1 MQRISKEQRNRIL
14 SLGILCFQGFG
25 IRIFDNILPGAIV
38 IWTVL
43 LLLLNLKKILK
54 LKISAWIRF
63 IGILAIYFI
72 FCFIKEVSPLP
83 FLITAWFSTFFVLAN
98 YITEP
103 SLFIDDFRKFC
114 KLCTYYSLLHIPIML
129 FLRGALITTNFGM
142 HPKTFLY
149 LFYFTS
155 SGERIQGFC
164 WEPSC
169 WNLLVNFN
177 LVFSL
182 YFKEGI
188 KKNILSILA
197 VGSIMSTT
205 GLVVMGMII
214 FIYYLINL
222 KPSRLIGTCTV
233 IVVMV
238 TLLLPFISNELIEK
252 INSGSGQSRVGDFA
266 IATAIMDYSPW
277 LGADL
282 DNITTNMIAMK
293 ARSES
298 WDVSGDYSGYMDQG
312 MVNSFASLFVE
323 WGIPMAL
330 LILVGLF
337 STPLLKEK
345 KLKVLFFVTLV
356 GVIIGTPITRTGF
369 FYLFPFSCL
378 LISKFNNKVK
388 YGKKNISLICR
399 S

>member
-25 IRIFDNILPGAIV
+25 IRVFDNILPGAIV
-38 IWTVL
+38 VWTML
-43 LLLLNLKKILK
+43 LLLLNFKIILK

-63 IGILAIYFI
+63 VAILVIYFI
-72 FCFIKEVSPLP
+72 FCFIKEVAPLP
-83 FLITAWFSTFFVLAN
+83 FLITAWFSAFFVLAN
-98 YITEP
+98 YVTEP
-103 SLFIDDFRKFC
+103 SLFLDDFRKFC

-129 FLRGALITTNFGM
+129 FLKGALVTTNFGM
-142 HPKTFLY
+142 SPKTFLY

-155 SGERIQGFC
+155 SGDRIQGFC

-197 VGSIMSTT
+197 VVSIMSTT
-205 GLVVMGMII
+205 GLVVMGLII

-222 KPSRLIGTCTV
+222 KSSRLIGTC
-233 IVVMV
+233 IVAVAMV
-238 TLLLPFISNELIEK
+238 ALMLPFISTELTEK
-252 INSGSGQSRVGDFA
+252 INTGSGQSRVGDFA
-266 IATAIMDYSPW
+266 IAAAIMDISPW

-323 WGIPMAL
+323 WGIPIAL
-330 LILVGLF
+330 LILLGLF
-337 STPLLKEK
+337 STPLLKGK
-345 KLKVLFFVTLV
+345 GLKVLFFVTLV

-378 LISKFNNKVK
+378 LIPKFCKKVK
-388 YGKKNISLICR
+388 YGEKNINFICR